1 MKIQKLK
8 IMENRQFSK
17 SFKTKSFEDFVLQK
31 QEVLEETGNLFKIR
45 NFQAFI
51 FQGRVNK
58 K

>member
-31 QEVLEETGNLFKIR
+31 QEVLEEIGNLK
-45 NFQAFI
+45 
-51 FQGRVNK
+51 
-58 K
+58 